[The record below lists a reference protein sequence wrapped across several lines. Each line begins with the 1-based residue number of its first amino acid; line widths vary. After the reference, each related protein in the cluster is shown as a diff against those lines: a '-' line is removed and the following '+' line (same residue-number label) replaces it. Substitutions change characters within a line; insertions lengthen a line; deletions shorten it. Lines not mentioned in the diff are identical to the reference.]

1 MQSGVETTPNE
12 VSHLMTN
19 NKTTLKGLGK
29 QRTDLNNF
37 KKWNLNKM
45 FGKVQDN
52 NNNTQM

>member
-12 VSHLMTN
+12 VSHVMTN